1 MVRFFAVR
9 LAVAILATIALL
21 LVIGQRLV
29 AGEMRESFVQEQ
41 VDKHRADA
49 RSIEHAVA
57 KTAGEERPL
66 DEAQRIVDWVGARP
80 SIEGVELIDAR
91 GVVVA
96 AAAFEELGRT
106 EDGPSV
112 EVARGAPVYF
122 GAEPEAHDPRGNFE
136 YAVPLRFGGRRYVLE
151 VDQDRE
157 ILSNRLAQLDRQMM
171 IAGLGALPLGLV
183 VFFLL
188 GGRGLVRHHGRA
200 IEQSVKDG
208 LTGLGNHSAF
218 QDGVAREIAAARRY
232 REPLALAIVDIDDF
246 KFCNDKLGHQHGDR
260 VLQGVGAALADG
272 RATDAC
278 FRVGGD
284 EFAVLLPRTDL
295 AGARLALEA
304 AAARANSVVLGVQ
317 LSVGIAML
325 DPASGGLAL
334 MREQAD
340 AAVYEAKRSSVTAI
354 VAFDDIA
361 STASVSHPDKV
372 ASLRRLI
379 EDERMDV
386 AFQPIWDIDRDEI
399 LGYEAL
405 ARPSARYGFDGPGEA
420 FELAERTGVAHQLC
434 AAARNSA
441 LVHAQGLPEGA
452 LLFVNISPK
461 TIEHDMLG
469 GESLVDAVR
478 AAGLQ
483 PERVV
488 LELTEHATTRLRQ
501 VVREISRLR
510 ELGFKIALDDVG
522 AGNAGLELLCNVAA
536 DFVKLD
542 RSIVANA
549 AHDRSAQGVL
559 EAIIAYAR
567 RTEAFVI
574 AEGIEDAAQ
583 LELVRHPFSAS
594 DDASGGVRGGQGYL
608 LGRPAPGFQ
617 PAAVPAAGS

>member
-21 LVIGQRLV
+21 VVIGERLV
-29 AGEMRESFVQEQ
+29 TGQLRESFAQEQ
-41 VDKHRADA
+41 LDKHRADA
-49 RSIEHAVA
+49 RSIEQAAAEASNH
-57 KTAGEERPL
+57 ERPL
-66 DEAQRIVDWVGARP
+66 DEAQKIVDWILARP
-80 SIEGVELIDAR
+80 SIEGVQLIDAR

-96 AAAFEELGRT
+96 AGAFGELGRT
-106 EDGPSV
+106 ETGPSA
-112 EVARGAPVYF
+112 EVARGAPAYR
-122 GAEPEAHDPRGNFE
+122 GAEREAHESGQRLE
-136 YAVPLRFGGRRYVLE
+136 YAVPLRFGGRRYALE
-151 VDQDRE
+151 VDQDRK
-157 ILSNRLAQLDRQMM
+157 ILDDRLAQLDRRMM

-188 GGRGLVRHHGRA
+188 GGRGLIRHHGRA

-218 QDGVAREIAAARRY
+218 QDGIAREIASARRY

-278 FRVGGD
+278 YRVGGD
-284 EFAVLLPRTDL
+284 EFALLLPRTDL

-304 AAARANSVVLGVQ
+304 AAVRANSAVLGVE

-325 DPASGGLAL
+325 DATAGGPAL

-340 AAVYEAKRSSVTAI
+340 AAAYEAKRSSATAI

-361 STASVSHPDKV
+361 STASVAHPDKV
-372 ASLRRLI
+372 QSLRRLI
-379 EDERMDV
+379 QDERMDI
-386 AFQPIWDIDRDEI
+386 AFQPIWELDRDEI

-434 AAARNSA
+434 SAARNSA
-441 LVHAQGLPEGA
+441 LAHARGLPEEA

-461 TIEHDMLG
+461 TLEHDMLS
-469 GESLVDAVR
+469 GESLIDAVR
-478 AAGLQ
+478 AAGLE
-483 PERVV
+483 PNRIV

-522 AGNAGLELLCNVAA
+522 AGNAGLELLCNVEA

-574 AEGIEDAAQ
+574 AEGIEDSAQ
-583 LELVRHPFSAS
+583 LELVRHPFSPS
-594 DDASGGVRGGQGYL
+594 DDALGGVRGGQGYL
-608 LGRPAPGFQ
+608 LGRPAPGFE
-617 PAAVPAAGS
+617 PAAVSAAGP

>member
-1 MVRFFAVR
+1 MRLFAAR
-9 LAVAILATIALL
+9 LAVAILATIGLL
-21 LVIGQRLV
+21 LVIGERLV
-29 AGEMRESFVQEQ
+29 AGQVRASFVQEQ
-41 VDKHRADA
+41 FDKHRADA
-49 RSIEHAVA
+49 RSIEHA
-57 KTAGEERPL
+57 TAGATDGERPL
-66 DEAQRIVDWVGARP
+66 DEAQKIVEWVAARP

-96 AAAFEELGRT
+96 AGAFAELGRT
-106 EDGPSV
+106 ETGPSA
-112 EVARGAPVYF
+112 EVARGAPAYR
-122 GAEPEAHDPRGNFE
+122 GAEREARGSGGSLE
-136 YAVPLRFGGRRYVLE
+136 YAVPLRFGGRRYALE
-151 VDQDRE
+151 VNQRGE
-157 ILSNRLAQLDRQMM
+157 ILGDRLTQLDRQMM
-171 IAGLGALPLGLV
+171 IAGLGALPLGLI

-188 GGRGLVRHHGRA
+188 GGRGLILHHGRA
-200 IEQSVKDG
+200 IEQSVRDG

-218 QDGVAREIAAARRY
+218 QDGVAREVASARRY
-232 REPLALAIVDIDDF
+232 REPLALAIVDVDDF

-272 RATDAC
+272 RATDTC

-304 AAARANSVVLGVQ
+304 AAARANSAVLGVQ

-325 DPASGGLAL
+325 DATSGGPAL

-340 AAVYEAKRSSVTAI
+340 AAVYEAKRSSATAI

-372 ASLRRLI
+372 QSLRRLI
-379 EDERMDV
+379 EDERMDI
-386 AFQPIWDIDRDEI
+386 AFQPIWDLDRDEI

-405 ARPSARYGFDGPGEA
+405 ARPSAQYGFDGPGEA

-434 AAARNSA
+434 TAARNSA
-441 LVHAQGLPEGA
+441 LAHARGLPEEA

-461 TIEHDMLG
+461 TLEHDMLAG
-469 GESLVDAVR
+469 DSLIDAAR
-478 AAGLQ
+478 AAGLE
-483 PERVV
+483 PDRIV

-501 VVREISRLR
+501 VVREVSRLR
-510 ELGFKIALDDVG
+510 GLGFRIALDDVG
-522 AGNAGLELLCNVAA
+522 AGNAGLELLCNVEA

-567 RTEAFVI
+567 RTEAFVV

-583 LELVRHPFSAS
+583 LELVRHPYSPS
-594 DDASGGVRGGQGYL
+594 DDSLGGVRGGQGYL

-617 PAAVPAAGS
+617 PAAVSAAGS